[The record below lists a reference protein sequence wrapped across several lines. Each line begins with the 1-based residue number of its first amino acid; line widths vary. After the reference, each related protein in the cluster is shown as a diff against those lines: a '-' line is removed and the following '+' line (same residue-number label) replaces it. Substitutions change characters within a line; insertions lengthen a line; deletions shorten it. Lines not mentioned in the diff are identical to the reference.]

1 MLRSIERSR
10 GTGPR
15 ATGTSRPGG
24 LSYKEA
30 DAFSLFFL
38 LMAMSR
44 TSAKGLMNLPRNFK
58 TLFLTMTKLS
68 QQTMTNL
75 SLYDIF
81 DTGETCDKIA
91 EKRTLPVKMAEKRC
105 VFGKFLEKFP
115 KLAFYVPIFKLAQ
128 FLQLHASVRG
138 DPIKEVPVP

>member
-1 MLRSIERSR
+1 MKS
-10 GTGPR
+10 G
-15 ATGTSRPGG
+15 PGG

-38 LMAMSR
+38 LMAMRR
-44 TSAKGLMNLPRNFK
+44 TSAKGLMNSPRNFK

-81 DTGETCDKIA
+81 DTGEKCGKIA
-91 EKRTLPVKMAEKRC
+91 EKCTFPVKIKEKRC
-105 VFGKFLEKFP
+105 VFGKFLEN
-115 KLAFYVPIFKLAQ
+115 
-128 FLQLHASVRG
+128 SRN
-138 DPIKEVPVP
+138 